1 MLCTV
6 GSSTVST
13 AWARRLY
20 QAPHGPSSVS
30 CLHVCILMLE
40 SICFYKICP
49 YIHSFRPELIKPATS
64 LYLHNLTGTLE
75 TAVRATNAQ
84 FESTDILN
92 RLDVRMLD
100 LSPGDQGWD
109 VFSLHYHVTGPI
121 STVSGGFQNR

>member
-1 MLCTV
+1 MDLLTQAKFLFVCMYIKFCA
-6 GSSTVST
+6 SS
-13 AWARRLY
+13 Y
-20 QAPHGPSSVS
+20 SS
-30 CLHVCILMLE
+30 
-40 SICFYKICP
+40 
-49 YIHSFRPELIKPATS
+49 PELIKPASS

-84 FESTDILN
+84 FETTDILN

-121 STVSGGFQNR
+121 STVCMLTYTLESV

>member
-1 MLCTV
+1 MLLYYCLCCIGFEKVFATR
-6 GSSTVST
+6 
-13 AWARRLY
+13 ARGLY
-20 QAPHGPSSVS
+20 QTLNGPSDVS
-30 CLHVCILMLE
+30 ITAIYICLFVE
-40 SICFYKICP
+40 CFPHLCAF
-49 YIHSFRPELIKPATS
+49 SPELIKPASS

-84 FESTDILN
+84 FEAADILN

-121 STVSGGFQNR
+121 STVCGCLLGE

>member
-1 MLCTV
+1 MTLK
-6 GSSTVST
+6 
-13 AWARRLY
+13 LLK
-20 QAPHGPSSVS
+20 PHTHTLSALS
-30 CLHVCILMLE
+30 
-40 SICFYKICP
+40 
-49 YIHSFRPELIKPATS
+49 PELIKPASS

-84 FESTDILN
+84 FETADILN

-121 STVSGGFQNR
+121 STVRAIDNVLVTRIKHSQQ